1 MGQVIRV
8 NIKWKHLVIGLDE
21 RFSEI
26 MNKAK
31 NMIITIVA
39 YSIFAGWVKCGE
51 SKESFKYI
59 NIFSQNFY
67 TNCYGIVNLIN

>member
-21 RFSEI
+21 RYSEI

-31 NMIITIVA
+31 HMIITIVV
-39 YSIFAGWVKCGE
+39 YSIFTGWV
-51 SKESFKYI
+51 
-59 NIFSQNFY
+59 NPVSQKRILS
-67 TNCYGIVNLIN
+67 T